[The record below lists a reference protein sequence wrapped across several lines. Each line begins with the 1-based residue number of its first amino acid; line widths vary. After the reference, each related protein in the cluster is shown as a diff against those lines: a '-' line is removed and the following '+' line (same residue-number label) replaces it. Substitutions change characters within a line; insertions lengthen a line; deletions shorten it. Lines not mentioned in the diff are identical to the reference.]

1 MYTQNYEDFKKRYQL
16 DGNFLDLLKEN
27 VYLIDGDVYWSGRRY
42 QNYKENIA
50 IAIKEHYDIDVAFQ
64 EIESFGNLTIY
75 KTYQVE

>member
-1 MYTQNYEDFKKRYQL
+1 MYTQNYKDYKKRYQL

-50 IAIKEHYDIDVAFQ
+50 IAIKEHYDIDVEFQ
-64 EIESFGNLTIY
+64 EIESFDNLTIY
-75 KTYQVE
+75 KTYQVK

>member
-1 MYTQNYEDFKKRYQL
+1 MYTQNYEDLKKRYQL

-50 IAIKEHYDIDVAFQ
+50 IAIKEHYDIEVEFEVVKNFD
-64 EIESFGNLTIY
+64 NLTIY